1 MFTKSASEDGPQF
14 RLLKDAFP
22 RLLESSENAERFNS
36 DGSQKS
42 ASEDG
47 PQFRLLK
54 DLISTLICSVSLIIN
69 FPFEVRVSV
78 KNGCLRVKTVPNS
91 DYSFRRSTAPLPY
104 ESTINKAND
113 SSASEDGPQFRLLP
127 QTVYCFSTVSYQ
139 YLLKDD
145 NLFCEQ
151 INPE

>member
-54 DLISTLICSVSLIIN
+54 DLISTLICSVSLIIT

-78 KNGCLRVKTVPNS
+78 KNSCLRVKTAPNS

-104 ESTINKAND
+104 KSTVNKADD
-113 SSASEDGPQFRLLP
+113 SVKNGETPTA
-127 QTVYCFSTVSYQ
+127 
-139 YLLKDD
+139 
-145 NLFCEQ
+145 
-151 INPE
+151 